1 MAIISIQILS
11 ITRIRTNNEQ
21 SEKIKIEMKT
31 MQQSKNNTKYRRIQR
46 QESEY
51 NILIQNNK
59 TGTRNLS
66 NHLETSP
73 HTDEY

>member
-31 MQQSKNNTKYRRIQR
+31 RQQSKNNTKYRRIQK
-46 QESEY
+46 QQSEY

-59 TGTRNLS
+59 TGT
-66 NHLETSP
+66 
-73 HTDEY
+73 

>member
-1 MAIISIQILS
+1 VAIISIQILS

-31 MQQSKNNTKYRRIQR
+31 RQQSKNNTKYRRIQK
-46 QESEY
+46 QQSEY

-59 TGTRNLS
+59 TGT
-66 NHLETSP
+66 
-73 HTDEY
+73 